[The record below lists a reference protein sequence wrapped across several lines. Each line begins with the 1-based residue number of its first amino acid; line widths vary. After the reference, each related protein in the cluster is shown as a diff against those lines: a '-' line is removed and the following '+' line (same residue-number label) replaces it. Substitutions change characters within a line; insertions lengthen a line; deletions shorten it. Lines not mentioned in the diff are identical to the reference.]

1 MVWLF
6 VILTVVVYSLL
17 MKVVFNNI
25 LQPIKIEKKEQKH
38 AIEEQNHR
46 LVLLNQ
52 PR

>member
-6 VILTVVVYSLL
+6 VILTVAVYSFL

-25 LQPIKIEKKEQKH
+25 LQPIEIEKKEQKQVM
-38 AIEEQNHR
+38 EEQSNR

-52 PR
+52 G

>member
-25 LQPIKIEKKEQKH
+25 LQPIKIEKKEQKQTM
-38 AIEEQNHR
+38 EEQSNR